1 MTQKKILNFLQQNKP
16 YFQQHFG
23 VRSIGLFGSYAKN
36 DFNETSDIDILVD
49 LKEQKYDSW
58 VSLKLYLEKAW
69 NKHVDIITAG
79 NHLRQQFLDTIHKE
93 IIYV

>member
-1 MTQKKILNFLQQNKP
+1 
-16 YFQQHFG
+16 

-36 DFNETSDIDILVD
+36 NFNETSDIDILVD

-58 VSLKLYLEKAW
+58 VSLKLFLEKAW

-79 NHLRQQFLDTIHKE
+79 SHLRKQFLDTIS
-93 IIYV
+93 